1 MAFVEKTGKSVDEA
15 VAAALAE
22 LNVTADQAVVEV
34 LEEAKK
40 GFLGFGRKDARV
52 RVSVKPA
59 EAEAEKTAEAAPAAE
74 KTVSEAAADAV
85 AAVKVAATVA
95 AGALAKKADAVK
107 ADAAVAAEDFKKKAA
122 DAKDDAVDDAIAAL
136 NALKSER
143 RERQNREPRKY
154 NVSDEAVDDAIAALN
169 ALKSER
175 RERQNREPRKY
186 NVSDEAVAA
195 AKEFLQKIFN
205 AMHIEV
211 AMEKFINKN
220 DGSVTFRL
228 HGDDMGILIGKHG
241 QTLDS
246 LQYLTNL
253 VANKNSNER
262 VRVIIDVEDYRDRRI
277 ETLNR
282 LAVRLADK
290 VKRTGERVALEP
302 MNPHERKIIHM
313 ALQGDRRVTTLSEGD
328 EPYRHVVIEL
338 KK

>member
-34 LEEAKK
+34 LKEAIK

-52 RVSVKPA
+52 RVSVKHA

-122 DAKDDAVDDAIAAL
+122 DAKDD
-136 NALKSER
+136 
-143 RERQNREPRKY
+143 
-154 NVSDEAVDDAIAALN
+154 AVDDAIAALN

-282 LAVRLADK
+282 LAARLADK

>member
-74 KTVSEAAADAV
+74 KTVSEAADDAV

-95 AGALAKKADAVK
+95 AGALAKKADA
-107 ADAAVAAEDFKKKAA
+107 AVAAEDFKKKAA
-122 DAKDDAVDDAIAAL
+122 DAKDD
-136 NALKSER
+136 
-143 RERQNREPRKY
+143 
-154 NVSDEAVDDAIAALN
+154 AVDDAIAALN

-282 LAVRLADK
+282 LAARLADK

>member
-22 LNVTADQAVVEV
+22 LNVTADEAVVEV

-40 GFLGFGRKDARV
+40 GFFLGLGRKDARV

-59 EAEAEKTAEAAPAAE
+59 VEEKPAEAAPAAE
-74 KTVSEAAADAV
+74 KTVSEATADAV

-107 ADAAVAAEDFKKKAA
+107 ADAVKADAAVAAEDFKKKAA
-122 DAKDDAVDDAIAAL
+122 DAKDD
-136 NALKSER
+136 
-143 RERQNREPRKY
+143 
-154 NVSDEAVDDAIAALN
+154 AVDDAIAALN

-282 LAVRLADK
+282 LAARLADK

>member
-1 MAFVEKTGKSVDEA
+1 MVFVEKTGKSVYEA

-59 EAEAEKTAEAAPAAE
+59 EAEKPAEAAPAAE

-122 DAKDDAVDDAIAAL
+122 DAKDD
-136 NALKSER
+136 
-143 RERQNREPRKY
+143 
-154 NVSDEAVDDAIAALN
+154 AVDDAIAALN

-282 LAVRLADK
+282 LAARLADK

>member
-59 EAEAEKTAEAAPAAE
+59 EAEAEKPAEAAPAAE

-85 AAVKVAATVA
+85 AAVKVAA
-95 AGALAKKADAVK
+95 
-107 ADAAVAAEDFKKKAA
+107 AVAAEDFKKKAA
-122 DAKDDAVDDAIAAL
+122 DAKDD
-136 NALKSER
+136 
-143 RERQNREPRKY
+143 
-154 NVSDEAVDDAIAALN
+154 AVDDAIAALN

-253 VANKNSNER
+253 VANKKSNER
-262 VRVIIDVEDYRDRRI
+262 FRLIIDDEDYRDRRI
-277 ETLNR
+277 
-282 LAVRLADK
+282 
-290 VKRTGERVALEP
+290 
-302 MNPHERKIIHM
+302 
-313 ALQGDRRVTTLSEGD
+313 
-328 EPYRHVVIEL
+328 
-338 KK
+338 

>member
-107 ADAAVAAEDFKKKAA
+107 ADAAVAAED
-122 DAKDDAVDDAIAAL
+122 D
-136 NALKSER
+136 
-143 RERQNREPRKY
+143 
-154 NVSDEAVDDAIAALN
+154 AVDDAIAALN

-282 LAVRLADK
+282 LAARLADK

>member
-22 LNVTADQAVVEV
+22 LNVTADEAVVEV

-59 EAEAEKTAEAAPAAE
+59 VEEKPAEAAPAAE

-85 AAVKVAATVA
+85 AAVKVAASVA

-136 NALKSER
+136 N
-143 RERQNREPRKY
+143 
-154 NVSDEAVDDAIAALN
+154 V
-169 ALKSER
+169 LKSER

-282 LAVRLADK
+282 LAARLADK

>member
-22 LNVTADQAVVEV
+22 LNVTADEAVVEV

-40 GFLGFGRKDARV
+40 GFFGFCRKDARV

-59 EAEAEKTAEAAPAAE
+59 VEEKPAEDAPAAE

-85 AAVKVAATVA
+85 AAVKEAASVA

-122 DAKDDAVDDAIAAL
+122 DAKDD
-136 NALKSER
+136 
-143 RERQNREPRKY
+143 
-154 NVSDEAVDDAIAALN
+154 AVDDAIAALN

-282 LAVRLADK
+282 LAARLADK
-290 VKRTGERVALEP
+290 VKRTASASGPLIRTIPTAPSPRAVVTAL
-302 MNPHERKIIHM
+302 IVSSAI
-313 ALQGDRRVTTLSEGD
+313 
-328 EPYRHVVIEL
+328 
-338 KK
+338 

>member
-59 EAEAEKTAEAAPAAE
+59 EAEAEKPAEAAPAAE

-95 AGALAKKADAVK
+95 AGALAKK

-143 RERQNREPRKY
+143 RERQ
-154 NVSDEAVDDAIAALN
+154 S
-169 ALKSER
+169 
-175 RERQNREPRKY
+175 REPRKY

-282 LAVRLADK
+282 LAARLADK

>member
-59 EAEAEKTAEAAPAAE
+59 EAEAEKPAEAAPAAE

-122 DAKDDAVDDAIAAL
+122 DAK
-136 NALKSER
+136 
-143 RERQNREPRKY
+143 
-154 NVSDEAVDDAIAALN
+154 DDAIAALN

-220 DGSVTFRL
+220 DGSVTLRL

-282 LAVRLADK
+282 LAARLADK

>member
-22 LNVTADQAVVEV
+22 LNVTADEAVVEV

-59 EAEAEKTAEAAPAAE
+59 VEEKPAEAPAAE

-85 AAVKVAATVA
+85 AAVKEAAAVA

-122 DAKDDAVDDAIAAL
+122 DAKDD
-136 NALKSER
+136 
-143 RERQNREPRKY
+143 
-154 NVSDEAVDDAIAALN
+154 AVDDAIAALN

-282 LAVRLADK
+282 LAARLADK

>member
-74 KTVSEAAADAV
+74 KTVSEAAD
-85 AAVKVAATVA
+85 
-95 AGALAKKADAVK
+95 D
-107 ADAAVAAEDFKKKAA
+107 AVAAEDFKKKAA
-122 DAKDDAVDDAIAAL
+122 DAKDD
-136 NALKSER
+136 
-143 RERQNREPRKY
+143 
-154 NVSDEAVDDAIAALN
+154 AVDDAIAALN

-282 LAVRLADK
+282 LAARLADK

>member
-59 EAEAEKTAEAAPAAE
+59 EAEAEKPAEAAPAAE

-95 AGALAKKADAVK
+95 A
-107 ADAAVAAEDFKKKAA
+107 EDFKKKAA
-122 DAKDDAVDDAIAAL
+122 DAKDD
-136 NALKSER
+136 
-143 RERQNREPRKY
+143 
-154 NVSDEAVDDAIAALN
+154 AVDDAIAALN

-282 LAVRLADK
+282 LAARLADK

>member
-59 EAEAEKTAEAAPAAE
+59 EAEAEKPAEAAPAAE

-95 AGALAKKADAVK
+95 AGALAKKADA
-107 ADAAVAAEDFKKKAA
+107 AVAAEDFKKKAA
-122 DAKDDAVDDAIAAL
+122 DAKDD
-136 NALKSER
+136 
-143 RERQNREPRKY
+143 
-154 NVSDEAVDDAIAALN
+154 AVDDAIAALN

-220 DGSVTFRL
+220 DGSVTLRL

-282 LAVRLADK
+282 LAARLADK

>member
-59 EAEAEKTAEAAPAAE
+59 EAEAEKPAEAAPAAE

-85 AAVKVAATVA
+85 AA
-95 AGALAKKADAVK
+95 
-107 ADAAVAAEDFKKKAA
+107 EDFKKKAA
-122 DAKDDAVDDAIAAL
+122 DAKDD
-136 NALKSER
+136 
-143 RERQNREPRKY
+143 
-154 NVSDEAVDDAIAALN
+154 AVDDAIAALN

-220 DGSVTFRL
+220 DGSVTLRL

-282 LAVRLADK
+282 LAARLADK

>member
-59 EAEAEKTAEAAPAAE
+59 EAEAEKTAEAAP
-74 KTVSEAAADAV
+74 DAV

-122 DAKDDAVDDAIAAL
+122 DAKDD
-136 NALKSER
+136 
-143 RERQNREPRKY
+143 
-154 NVSDEAVDDAIAALN
+154 AVDDAIAALN

-282 LAVRLADK
+282 LAARLADK

>member
-107 ADAAVAAEDFKKKAA
+107 AD
-122 DAKDDAVDDAIAAL
+122 
-136 NALKSER
+136 
-143 RERQNREPRKY
+143 
-154 NVSDEAVDDAIAALN
+154 AVDDAIAALN

>member
-1 MAFVEKTGKSVDEA
+1 MAFVEKPGKSVDEA

-22 LNVTADQAVVEV
+22 LNVTADEADVEV

-40 GFLGFGRKDARV
+40 GYLGISRKYARV
-52 RVSVKPA
+52 RESDKHEDEEKP
-59 EAEAEKTAEAAPAAE
+59 AEAAPAAE

-95 AGALAKKADAVK
+95 AGVLAKKADAVK

-122 DAKDDAVDDAIAAL
+122 DAKDD
-136 NALKSER
+136 
-143 RERQNREPRKY
+143 
-154 NVSDEAVDDAIAALN
+154 AVDDAIAALN

-282 LAVRLADK
+282 LAARLADK

-338 KK
+338 KKYNIKQGCRVKLIRGLFAAAFFPY

>member
-22 LNVTADQAVVEV
+22 LNVTADEAVVEV

-59 EAEAEKTAEAAPAAE
+59 VEEKPAEAAPAAE

-122 DAKDDAVDDAIAAL
+122 DAKDD
-136 NALKSER
+136 
-143 RERQNREPRKY
+143 
-154 NVSDEAVDDAIAALN
+154 AVDDAIAALN

-282 LAVRLADK
+282 LAARLADK
-290 VKRTGERVALEP
+290 VKRTGERVALET

>member
-22 LNVTADQAVVEV
+22 LNVTADEAVVEV

-59 EAEAEKTAEAAPAAE
+59 VEEKPAEAAPAAE

-154 NVSDEAVDDAIAALN
+154 NVSDG
-169 ALKSER
+169 
-175 RERQNREPRKY
+175 
-186 NVSDEAVAA
+186 AVAA

-282 LAVRLADK
+282 LAARLADK